1 MCAYRKL
8 KEGGREG
15 GRICA
20 AANEIYIPSLYR
32 IVSKT
37 KTVSTCPC
45 VRRGKT
51 EKKQKDKKWVCV
63 CRRNGPREKQ
73 EPKKR
78 KNPSLKKMK
87 TKEETKRL
95 KTTKMALRFV
105 LLNPV
110 VVALYSFRS

>member
-1 MCAYRKL
+1 VCISEA
-8 KEGGREG
+8 EGGREG
-15 GRICA
+15 GRTCA

-45 VRRGKT
+45 VRRDRGKT
-51 EKKQKDKKWVCV
+51 KGQEVGV
-63 CRRNGPREKQ
+63 YGPREKQ
-73 EPKKR
+73 EPKNR
-78 KNPSLKKMK
+78 KNPSLKNMK

-95 KTTKMALRFV
+95 KTTTMALRFV

-110 VVALYSFRS
+110 VVTLYSFRS